1 MTEIVQ
7 KNVCG
12 SYKEVDEWEGCS
24 IDDFVIPNG
33 EVFMASAEE
42 MHRMSEELS
51 HIYERIDMDAAI
63 AEIES
68 RNIVLTD

>member
-12 SYKEVDEWEGCS
+12 SYKEADEWEGCS

-33 EVFMASAEE
+33 EVFTVSDEE
-42 MHRMSEELS
+42 MRRMNEELS
-51 HIYERIDMDAAI
+51 HICERIDRDAAI